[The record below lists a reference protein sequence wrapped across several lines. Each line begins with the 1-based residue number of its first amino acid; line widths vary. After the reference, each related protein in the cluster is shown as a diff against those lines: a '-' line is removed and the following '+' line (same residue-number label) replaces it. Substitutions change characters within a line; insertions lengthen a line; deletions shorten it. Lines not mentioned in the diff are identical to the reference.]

1 MLDPMAQLYYEVEI
15 PRVYATRLFMQGG
28 RAAAECFR
36 ENHLAESTSCPHKQR
51 ESLSYMKHKGPWEIL
66 RGEKKKG
73 RGRGRERESGM
84 AVYWARETN
93 AKKGDRAND
102 VLPSQH
108 YATCVGTRER
118 GRKMATASNR
128 NISSL
133 RDIVYHPSSVP
144 SSLHEALFL
153 QCRVGRI

>member
-1 MLDPMAQLYYEVEI
+1 M
-15 PRVYATRLFMQGG
+15 
-28 RAAAECFR
+28 
-36 ENHLAESTSCPHKQR
+36 
-51 ESLSYMKHKGPWEIL
+51 
-66 RGEKKKG
+66 RGEE
-73 RGRGRERESGM
+73 RGRGESGM

-118 GRKMATASNR
+118 GTEKRKKDGAAPATASNR

-144 SSLHEALFL
+144 FSLHEALSQVSRRQNVNETKDHDIF
-153 QCRVGRI
+153 

>member
-1 MLDPMAQLYYEVEI
+1 
-15 PRVYATRLFMQGG
+15 
-28 RAAAECFR
+28 
-36 ENHLAESTSCPHKQR
+36 
-51 ESLSYMKHKGPWEIL
+51 
-66 RGEKKKG
+66 
-73 RGRGRERESGM
+73 M

-108 YATCVGTRER
+108 YATCAGTRER

-153 QCRVGRI
+153 QCRIGRI